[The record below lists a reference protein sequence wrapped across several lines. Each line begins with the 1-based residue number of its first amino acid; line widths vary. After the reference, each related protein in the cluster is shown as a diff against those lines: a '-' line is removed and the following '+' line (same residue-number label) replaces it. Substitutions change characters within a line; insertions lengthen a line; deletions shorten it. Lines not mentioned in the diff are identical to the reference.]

1 MQHLQP
7 PIPPQF
13 LRLAIAKFSHTTTAI
28 DHVGPLTWNHI
39 PGNGDLACI
48 FEKSLD
54 SGPIPSK
61 MIQKVVRG
69 DGILEQLDLVFFTR
83 MAGMQAQLIP
93 PPRSHFAV
101 VVKSPCLAVKYPYGG
116 THHLPTPQIRRFQI
130 KFTTERDYFTTL
142 ALLGEINCP
151 LTEGKIPVPAMQRF
165 PSVSSW
171 TSGHLPSIV
180 PRTTNTAATST
191 GSNGIHFYPTGAL
204 GSGGTTPIRASS
216 PASTVSHPVS
226 RFGPIPAFNPP
237 SKSMEQLDFFQLPH
251 TSAHTNIVNKE
262 PDPPTSQL
270 STVSA
275 IHSVEQL
282 NQMLPPKRDL
292 PFSKPTAK
300 KPRAESASR
309 TTQEHSRSAPS
320 PSSLSIEPT
329 KDLEPRPHHPL
340 IESSTHSGVP
350 DSDSQILSQTNPCPE
365 ASQPLLLY
373 DEPVASQNTVPIC
386 ESTEQAPQVPN
397 FLNTSHTQTNLSDSN
412 SNHNTPSKPN
422 EKDPALTEDHLARYL
437 SSPTAERIVFLE
449 NWMCELINDD
459 SFMALC
465 EDVDGTWRR
474 FAFGQKQ

>member
-48 FEKSLD
+48 FEKFLD
-54 SGPIPSK
+54 SGPVPSK

-69 DGILEQLDLVFFTR
+69 DSILEQLDLVFFTR
-83 MAGMQAQLIP
+83 MAAMQAQLIP
-93 PPRSHFAV
+93 PSRPHFAV
-101 VVKSPCLAVKYPYGG
+101 VVKSPCLAVKYPHGG
-116 THHLPTPQIRRFQI
+116 THIRRFQI
-130 KFTTERDYFTTL
+130 KFITERDYFTAL

-151 LTEGKIPVPAMQRF
+151 LTEGKIPLPAMQRF

-171 TSGHLPSIV
+171 TSGHISSIG
-180 PRTTNTAATST
+180 PRTTNTVVNST
-191 GSNGIHFYPTGAL
+191 GSNGVHFYPTGAL
-204 GSGGTTPIRASS
+204 GSERTTPIRASS

-226 RFGPIPAFNPP
+226 RFGPIPAFNPS
-237 SKSMEQLDFFQLPH
+237 SKSTEQLDFFQLPH
-251 TSAHTNIVNKE
+251 NSAHFKTFDKE
-262 PDPPTSQL
+262 PDQPSSQL

-275 IHSVEQL
+275 IHDVEQL

-300 KPRAESASR
+300 KPPAASMTR
-309 TTQEHSRSAPS
+309 TTQEHSRSVPS
-320 PSSLSIEPT
+320 PSCQPIKST
-329 KDLEPRPHHPL
+329 KDPEPRPYHPVV
-340 IESSTHSGVP
+340 EPSTHSGVP

-373 DEPVASQNTVPIC
+373 EEPAVSQNTAPIR
-386 ESTEQAPQVPN
+386 ESTDQVSQVPN
-397 FLNTSHTQTNLSDSN
+397 FLNTSHTQTNLSDLN
-412 SNHNTPSKPN
+412 SNHNTSSKPN
-422 EKDPALTEDHLARYL
+422 EKDPALTEDHLAQYL

-449 NWMCELINDD
+449 NWMCELIDDD
-459 SFMALC
+459 SFMTLC

-474 FAFGQKQ
+474 FAFGQK

>member
-13 LRLAIAKFSHTTTAI
+13 LRLPIAKFSHTTTAI

-48 FEKSLD
+48 FEKFLD
-54 SGPIPSK
+54 SGPVPSK

-83 MAGMQAQLIP
+83 MAAMQAQLIP

-116 THHLPTPQIRRFQI
+116 THIRRFQI
-130 KFTTERDYFTTL
+130 KFTTESDYFTAL

-171 TSGHLPSIV
+171 TSGHLSSNA
-180 PRTTNTAATST
+180 PRTTNTAATSI
-191 GSNGIHFYPTGAL
+191 GSNGIHFYPTGSL
-204 GSGGTTPIRASS
+204 GSGGTTPIRVSS
-216 PASTVSHPVS
+216 PASTISHPMS
-226 RFGPIPAFNPP
+226 RPGPGTAFNPP
-237 SKSMEQLDFFQLPH
+237 SQSMEQLDFFQLPP
-251 TSAHTNIVNKE
+251 TSALAHASNKE
-262 PDPPTSQL
+262 PDPPSSQL
-270 STVSA
+270 SAISA
-275 IHSVEQL
+275 IHEVDQL

-300 KPRAESASR
+300 KPRAASVTR
-309 TTQEHSRSAPS
+309 TTQEHHRLAPS
-320 PSSLSIEPT
+320 PSSQPTEPI
-329 KDLEPRPHHPL
+329 KKSEPRPHHVVLGPN
-340 IESSTHSGVP
+340 THSGVP
-350 DSDSQILSQTNPCPE
+350 DSDSQILSQTNACPE

-373 DEPVASQNTVPIC
+373 EEPPASQNTALIR
-386 ESTEQAPQVPN
+386 ESAKQTSQVPN
-397 FLNTSHTQTNLSDSN
+397 FQNTSRTENNPTTSN
-412 SNHNTPSKPN
+412 CNHNPASNPN
-422 EKDPALTEDHLARYL
+422 EKDPAVTEDHLARYL

-449 NWMCELINDD
+449 NWMCELIDDD

-465 EDVDGTWRR
+465 EDVNGTWRR
-474 FAFGQKQ
+474 FAFGRKQ